1 MSHSQWVKN
10 KMKKEA
16 NGKDTHKIFTK
27 MVRLLTAEAK
37 NCGGNREAPGLKAA
51 ILKAKREGLPTDN
64 VDRAIKKASEPSAQ
78 METITYEAY
87 GPAGVG
93 IIIEVLTD
101 SKNRSAQDIRHIMTK
116 HGFALG
122 GIGSVVWSFTKEL
135 SPEGLVWKPNM
146 LTEINSEEDATLL
159 QTIIDELENYDDVQ
173 EVFTNA
179 E

>member
-27 MVRLLTAEAK
+27 MVRLIMAEAK

-51 ILKAKREGLPTDN
+51 ILKAKREGLPSDN

-78 METITYEAY
+78 MDAITYEAY
-87 GPAGVG
+87 GPGGVG

-101 SKNRSAQDIRHIMTK
+101 SKNRSSQDIKHILTK
-116 HGFALG
+116 NGFALG
-122 GIGSVVWSFTKEL
+122 GIGSVAWSFTKEL

-146 LTEINSEEDATLL
+146 FTTVSEEDAELL
-159 QTIIDELENYDDVQ
+159 GKIVDELENYDDVQ

>member
-16 NGKDTHKIFTK
+16 NGKDTHKIFMK
-27 MVRLLTAEAK
+27 MVRLITAEAK
-37 NCGGNREAPGLKAA
+37 KCRGDREAPGLKAA
-51 ILKAKREGLPTDN
+51 IAKAKREGLPGDN
-64 VDRAIKKASEPSAQ
+64 VDRAIKRASEPSEI
-78 METITYEAY
+78 MENITYEAY
-87 GPAGVG
+87 GPGGAG

-101 SKNRSAQDIRHIMTK
+101 SRNRSSQDIRHIMTK
-116 HGFALG
+116 HGFALA
-122 GIGSVVWSFTKEL
+122 GIGAVSWSFTKEL

-146 LTEINSEEDATLL
+146 LTSISEEEATLL
-159 QTIIDELENYDDVQ
+159 DMIVNELEDYDDVQ